1 MGGSLLWQE
10 ERLTMQISSPAA
22 PLYSSFHGVWRR
34 PQRARRRRRRRRRRQ
49 RLGSLSWIE
58 EEGEEN
64 SKPINLGAACSERR
78 EPGQRKSRRFCLL
91 LIMATCAAQDF
102 TYILLT
108 FDGNFINKYL
118 AKKHD
123 EFRQTPRSCLEKRGR
138 EGGKKI
144 ALVDKGFLGREQVL
158 EQQQGWLSLLGAIDN
173 KEEPRTTVKWTRDP
187 TFLQ

>member
-1 MGGSLLWQE
+1 MAKVGYYSALYPPILLFPAKKSWSLFCLTKFCSGGVEGGGSLLWQE

-34 PQRARRRRRRRRRRQ
+34 PQRARRRRRRRRQ

-91 LIMATCAAQDF
+91 LIIATCAPPGF
-102 TYILLT
+102 HVH
-108 FDGNFINKYL
+108 FINIK
-118 AKKHD
+118 
-123 EFRQTPRSCLEKRGR
+123 RQLY
-138 EGGKKI
+138 
-144 ALVDKGFLGREQVL
+144 
-158 EQQQGWLSLLGAIDN
+158 
-173 KEEPRTTVKWTRDP
+173 
-187 TFLQ
+187 